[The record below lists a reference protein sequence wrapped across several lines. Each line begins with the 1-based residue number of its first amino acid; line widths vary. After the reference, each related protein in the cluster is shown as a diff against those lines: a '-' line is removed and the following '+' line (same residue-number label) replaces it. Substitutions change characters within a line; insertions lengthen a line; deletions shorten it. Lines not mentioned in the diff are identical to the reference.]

1 MRLIFLGAPGA
12 GKGTVAAAIGK
23 ELGLP
28 QVSTGDLFRDAV
40 KNGTELGLR
49 VKGIMEKGELVPD
62 ELTVALVR
70 ERLARPDTAKGY
82 ILDGFPRTIPQAEA
96 LASFQRIDAAVNFQ
110 CGDEVVVR
118 RLSGRRIC
126 RSCGTIYHVE
136 NMPPRREGVCDRDG
150 GQLYIRDDDKIDAI
164 RNRLRVYRE
173 QTEPLIGWY
182 RSRGLLHD
190 IDSEQNVEKSLAQLR
205 KLLKK
210 LRKAG

>member
-12 GKGTVAAAIGK
+12 GKGTVASAIGK

-28 QVSTGDLFRDAV
+28 QVSTGDLFREAV

-70 ERLARPDTAKGY
+70 ERLAQPDTAQGY

-110 CGDEVVVR
+110 CGDDVVVR

-126 RSCGTIYHVE
+126 RSCGAIYHVE

-150 GQLYIRDDDKIDAI
+150 GELYIRDDDRIESI

-182 RSRGLLHD
+182 RAHGLLHD

>member
-12 GKGTVAAAIGK
+12 GKGTIASAIGK

-28 QVSTGDLFRDAV
+28 QVSTGDLFREAV

-49 VKGIMEKGELVPD
+49 VKSIMEKGELVSD
-62 ELTVALVR
+62 ELTVALAR
-70 ERLARPDTAKGY
+70 ERLGRPDTAKGY

-96 LASFQRIDAAVNFQ
+96 LASFQRIDGAVNFL
-110 CGDEVVVR
+110 CSDEVVVR

-126 RSCGTIYHVE
+126 RSCGAIYHVE
-136 NMPPRREGVCDRDG
+136 NMPPRREGVCDRCG
-150 GQLYIRDDDKIDAI
+150 GELYVRDDDRIDSI

-173 QTEPLIGWY
+173 QTEPLIGYY
-182 RSRGLLHD
+182 RGRGLLHD
-190 IDSEQNVEKSLAQLR
+190 IDSGQTVEKSLGELR

>member
-12 GKGTVAAAIGK
+12 GKGTLASAIGK

-28 QVSTGDLFRDAV
+28 QVSTGDLFREAV

-49 VKGIMEKGELVPD
+49 VKGIMDKGELVPD

-70 ERLARPDTAKGY
+70 ERLGRADTSQGY

-96 LASFQRIDAAVNFQ
+96 LASFQRIDGVVNFQ

-126 RSCGTIYHVE
+126 RSCGAIYHVE
-136 NMPPRREGVCDRDG
+136 NMPPRREGICDRCG
-150 GQLYIRDDDKIDAI
+150 GELYIRDDDRIDSI
-164 RNRLRVYRE
+164 RNRLRVYQA
-173 QTEPLIGWY
+173 QTEPLIGYY
-182 RSRGLLHD
+182 RGRGLLQD
-190 IDSEQNVEKSLAQLR
+190 IDAEQAMEKSLAQLR
-205 KLLKK
+205 KVLKK

>member
-12 GKGTVAAAIGK
+12 GKGTIASVIGK

-40 KNGTELGLR
+40 KKGTELGLR

-70 ERLARPDTAKGY
+70 ERLGQQDTAKGY

-96 LASFQRIDAAVNFQ
+96 LASFQRIDAAVNFL

-126 RSCGTIYHVE
+126 RSCGAIYHVE
-136 NMPPRREGVCDRDG
+136 NMPPRKEGVCDRCG
-150 GQLYIRDDDKIDAI
+150 GELYIRDDDRIDSI
-164 RNRLRVYRE
+164 HNRLRVYRE
-173 QTEPLIGWY
+173 QTEPLIGYY
-182 RSRGLLHD
+182 RGRGLLHD
-190 IDSEQNVEKSLAQLR
+190 IDSEQSVEKSLAQLR